1 MKSATA
7 AMRIYQMSASYD
19 SRQDR
24 IRLRISTRC
33 KNELVFW
40 LTRRLTLALLPKLQQ
55 MEAKESLKS
64 APTTEKLI
72 GEKGKSLAQQTF
84 RKQVL
89 SETDFETPYKEVAHA
104 STQTQDDLLVV
115 EVNITP
121 QSDNSYTVRFAD
133 ENSKQVATGAEVT
146 AYSIAFTE
154 KMFVSLIHLLEVQS
168 EAAAW
173 Q

>member
-24 IRLRISTRC
+24 IRLRISTHC
-33 KNELVFW
+33 KNELIFW
-40 LTRRLTLALLPKLQQ
+40 FTRRLTQALLPKLQQ
-55 MEAKESLKS
+55 METKGSLKS
-64 APTTEKLI
+64 APTAEKLL
-72 GEKGKSLAQQTF
+72 GEKGKSLAQQTL

-89 SETDFETPYKEVAHA
+89 SETDFETPYREVTHA

-133 ENSKQVATGAEVT
+133 ENSKQVAKGAEVT
-146 AYSIAFTE
+146 AYSIAYTE
-154 KMFVSLIHLLEVQS
+154 KMFISLIHLLEVQS
-168 EAAAW
+168 KAAQW
-173 Q
+173 